1 MPYQHQLRVRYG
13 ECDQQGVV
21 YFANYMIY
29 IDEAT
34 EIWVRSVS
42 PKGNYR
48 ELGWEWMIVRSAVE
62 WKSSARDADLLKV
75 DTAVVRYGTTSLDF
89 GFIGKVDDRTI
100 FKARLVCVSVKPVTL
115 EKMTT
120 PDEVKA
126 MLGAAVDW
134 DVPI

>member
-62 WKSSARDADLLKV
+62 WKSSARDAEILKV
-75 DTAVVRYGTTSLDF
+75 DTAIVRYGTTSLDF
-89 GFIGKVDDRTI
+89 GFIGKVEDRTI
-100 FKARLVCVSVKPVTL
+100 FTARLVCVSVKPATL

-126 MLGAAVDW
+126 MLGDAVDW